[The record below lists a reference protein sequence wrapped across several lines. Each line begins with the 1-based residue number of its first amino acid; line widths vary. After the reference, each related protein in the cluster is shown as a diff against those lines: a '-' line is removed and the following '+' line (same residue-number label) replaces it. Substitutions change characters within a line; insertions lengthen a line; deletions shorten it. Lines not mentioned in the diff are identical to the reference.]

1 MSGKNAKTAAAP
13 LEQFLEK
20 DSEVQ
25 GMRRRIGQLERQLKQ
40 ARAKES
46 TLIDAVVETLIE
58 NPPTLVAPEM
68 PTVSRASKK
77 LPAETAILHLSDVQL
92 GKVTE
97 TYDTA
102 KAEERI
108 MLTCSKAIEIV
119 RMRRATAKVDEIHL
133 YLGGDMI
140 EGEDVFATQAHEID
154 SSVYDQACVNG
165 PAIFARAILAL
176 LSDFPRVTVCTV
188 PGNHGRNGGP
198 HTRANP
204 RTNWDQVLY
213 NVTRVLLLGTPAHP
227 RKELEGRLTFN
238 LSERFWHVDRV
249 HRWGNLLVH
258 GHQISG
264 GFAGFPWYGAS
275 KKAWGWIDSIPE
287 QWNNLFIG
295 HFHTPVRMTLN
306 KREIFANGTT
316 ESDNVYAQE
325 QLAACGRPCQRLLFM
340 NDKHGPI
347 SDDLLYL

>member
-1 MSGKNAKTAAAP
+1 MASKKATLA
-13 LEQFLEK
+13 QFLDQDE
-20 DSEVQ
+20 EVQ
-25 GMRRRIGQLERQLKQ
+25 SLRKKVGTLERQLKL
-40 ARAKES
+40 ARARES
-46 TLIDAVVETLIE
+46 SIIDAVVTELSE
-58 NPPTLVAPEM
+58 NPPRLIAPPM
-68 PTVSRASKK
+68 PKTPRRK
-77 LPAETAILHLSDVQL
+77 LEEIAVLHLSDIQL

-102 KAEERI
+102 KAEERV
-108 MLTCSKAIEIV
+108 MLACSKAIEVAEV
-119 RMRRATAKVDEIHL
+119 RRSFAKIDELHV
-133 YLGGDMI
+133 YLGGDMV
-140 EGEDVFATQAHEID
+140 EGEDIFATQAHEID

-165 PAIFARAILAL
+165 PAIFAKAILSL
-176 LSDFPRVTVCTV
+176 LAAFPRVVVCTV
-188 PGNHGRNGGP
+188 PGNHGRNGSP
-198 HTRANP
+198 HSRAHP

-213 NVTRVLLLGTPAHP
+213 HTTRTLLLGGPANP
-227 RKELEGRLTFN
+227 RRDLEGRLEFR
-238 LSERFWHVDRV
+238 LSERFWIVDRV
-249 HRWGNLLVH
+249 YKWGNLLVH

-287 QWNNLFIG
+287 QWTSLWFG

-325 QLAACGRPCQRLLFM
+325 QLAACGRPCQRLVFM
-340 NDKHGPI
+340 DARHGVV

>member
-1 MSGKNAKTAAAP
+1 MKKRTKKS
-13 LEQFLEK
+13 EQTLTEFLAR
-20 DSEVQ
+20 DAEVQ
-25 GMRRRIGQLERQLKQ
+25 ELRKKVGGLERQLKK
-40 ARAKES
+40 ARAQES
-46 TLIDAVVETLIE
+46 NIIEAVVAALTDS
-58 NPPTLVAPEM
+58 PPRLVAPPV
-68 PTVSRASKK
+68 PTFLKK
-77 LPAETAILHLSDVQL
+77 GLHETAILHISDVQL

-102 KAEERI
+102 KAEERVL
-108 MLTCSKAIEIV
+108 LTCRKAIEVAEI
-119 RMRRATAKVDEIHL
+119 RRSFARIDEIHV

-165 PAIFARAILAL
+165 PAIFAKAILL
-176 LSDFPRVTVCTV
+176 LLGSFEKVVVCSV
-188 PGNHGRNGGP
+188 PGNHGRNGSP
-198 HTRANP
+198 HTRAHP

-213 NVTRVLLLGTPAHP
+213 NVTRTLLLGSPAHP
-227 RKELEGRLTFN
+227 RKELAGRLTFN
-238 LSERFWHVDRV
+238 LSERFWIVDRV
-249 HRWGNLLVH
+249 YGWGNLLVH

-287 QWNNLFIG
+287 TWERLWFG

-325 QLAACGRPCQRLLFM
+325 QLAACGRPCQRLAFM
-340 NDKHGPI
+340 DAKHGVV